1 MRYLF
6 CFVSLFLSFITLAQT
21 SNLEKI
27 RSYRGKN
34 EPAIYND
41 FISFLKIPNVA
52 TDTANIGRNADF
64 LLQLMRSKGIAHVQL
79 LEADGKNL
87 PAGRQGIPPV
97 VYGEVNVPGAEKT
110 IIFYAHY

>member
-1 MRYLF
+1 MRYLL
-6 CFVSLFLSFITLAQT
+6 CCIPLFLSLTTIAQT

-27 RSYRGKN
+27 RSYREKN

-41 FISFLKIPNVA
+41 FISLLKIPNVA
-52 TDTANIGRNADF
+52 TDTANIRRNADF
-64 LLQLMRSKGIAHVQL
+64 LLQLMNSKGIEHTQL

-97 VYGEVNVPGAEKT
+97 VYGEMNVPGAEKT
-110 IIFYAHY
+110 II